1 MSDQQLE
8 ERLAFIGMDDEARA
22 VLRSLDGLLAEALP
36 IALDRFYVRVRET
49 PQTRRL
55 FSSESH
61 IGAAHGAQVRHW
73 RMIAAGDYDD
83 AYVQAV
89 RTIGETHARIGL
101 EPRWYIGGYAL
112 VSETLVEALLRRSWP
127 KSLGRRKSGVEGRVA
142 SELVVLIKAIMLDMD
157 YAISVYLEA
166 AERERKRGE
175 AEAVAQQQALVRDS
189 FGEALKRL
197 ADGDFVYRLRAE
209 LPAEYEGLR
218 TDFNAAVEELASAF
232 RTLTEASNNI
242 HSSASEI
249 STAADDLSR
258 RTERQAA
265 SLEETAAALDEITA
279 TVGQTAEG
287 AKQLNTLVRATST
300 QAAHGGEVVQQAI
313 TAMGKITQSSQEV
326 GQIIGVIDEI
336 AFQTNLLALNA
347 GVEAARAGE
356 AGRGFAVVAS
366 EVRGLALRSAEA
378 AKEIKALIAASSEQ
392 VQEGVSLVGRTG
404 EALQTISGQ
413 VAEMTALFSQ
423 IAASAQEQS
432 VGLAQVNAA
441 INQMD
446 QVTQQNAAMVEQ
458 STAASYAMA
467 SEARTLG
474 EAVARFTIEEAA
486 PQPVRRKA
494 GPPTLVSVQAGPLAR
509 KSLGGEWEE
518 F

>member
-8 ERLAFIGMDDEARA
+8 ERLAFIGMDEQART
-22 VLRSLDGLLAEALP
+22 VLRSLEGLLAEELP
-36 IALDRFYVRVRET
+36 NALDRFYVRVRET
-49 PQTRRL
+49 PQTRRQ

-61 IGAAHGAQVRHW
+61 IGAAHSAQVRHW
-73 RMIAAGDYDD
+73 RMIATGDYDD
-83 AYVQAV
+83 AYVAAV
-89 RTIGETHARIGL
+89 RSIGETHARIGL

-112 VSETLVEALLRRSWP
+112 VAETLMEALLRRSWP
-127 KSLGRRKSGVEGRVA
+127 ASLGRRRSGVEAKVA
-142 SELVVLIKAIMLDMD
+142 SELAALIKAIMLDMD

-166 AERERKRGE
+166 AERERKRSE
-175 AEAVAQQQALVRDS
+175 AQAVAQQQALVRDS

-218 TDFNAAVEELASAF
+218 TDFNAAVQELANAF
-232 RTLTEASNNI
+232 RALTDASNSI
-242 HSSASEI
+242 HSSSSEI

-258 RTERQAA
+258 RTEQQAA

-279 TVGQTAEG
+279 TVRQTADG
-287 AKQLNTLVRATST
+287 AAQLNTLVRAASAQTE
-300 QAAHGGEVVQQAI
+300 HGGEVVQQAI
-313 TAMGKITQSSQEV
+313 AAMGKITQSSQEV

-347 GVEAARAGE
+347 GVEAARAGD

-378 AKEIKALIAASSEQ
+378 AKEIKALIAASSDQ
-392 VQEGVSLVGRTG
+392 VQEGVLLVGRTG
-404 EALQTISGQ
+404 EALQTIGGQ
-413 VAEMTALFSQ
+413 VAEMTNLFSQ

-467 SEARTLG
+467 GEARALG
-474 EAVARFTIEEAA
+474 EAVARFMIDEAA
-486 PQPVRRKA
+486 SQPSKRRASPPALVTIQGGTPVR
-494 GPPTLVSVQAGPLAR
+494 
-509 KSLGGEWEE
+509 KSQGGEWEE